1 MEKLRA
7 QYSLVR
13 AISCSIPRRR
23 SNAKGLKLLTKEDEF
38 SEKFEHLVQRFTDS
52 TYDEI
57 KQSGRPATD
66 GCDAGLLKDSQ
77 NTTRHKLK
85 HNLEARLLEEVLSP
99 GTTGPIHRFHPR
111 QAPQRQRAL

>member
-38 SEKFEHLVQRFTDS
+38 SEKFEHLVLRFTDS

-57 KQSGRPATD
+57 KQGGRPATD